1 MYIYNICIDY
11 IYKENSGH
19 AIFKLRIEIL
29 DKKEIQKKIAESQW
43 ECLNIWMWECLNI
56 WMFEGLNV
64 CMKGAINF
72 SGMPHDVMKKI
83 SHNLYL
89 EILYSQMSA
98 DFVGVI
104 FGAFCTL
111 FPIRLIQF
119 PVDVTLAPLLC
130 LSSQIIDQIWLTI
143 IFNSS
148 LRLYFLLVEGKYC
161 HFSAHSNLH
170 QSASLHVS
178 LWQPL
183 FLEWSFLLYYTEK
196 QQDWDGVARN
206 LSYYLVVNANN
217 QDINRST
224 GEKCSKLSTFWL
236 IFQGQKNQ

>member
-1 MYIYNICIDY
+1 MYIDNICIDY

-29 DKKEIQKKIAESQW
+29 DKKEIKKNCGESVGMF
-43 ECLNIWMWECLNI
+43 EYLNVG
-56 WMFEGLNV
+56 MFEGLNV

-130 LSSQIIDQIWLTI
+130 LSSQIIDQI
-143 IFNSS
+143 
-148 LRLYFLLVEGKYC
+148 
-161 HFSAHSNLH
+161 
-170 QSASLHVS
+170 
-178 LWQPL
+178 
-183 FLEWSFLLYYTEK
+183 
-196 QQDWDGVARN
+196 
-206 LSYYLVVNANN
+206 
-217 QDINRST
+217 
-224 GEKCSKLSTFWL
+224 
-236 IFQGQKNQ
+236 